1 MTSPLALLVYE
12 NLMPGSQL
20 VNRLQDLGYR
30 VQTLN
35 DARQLVA
42 TAESEKAL
50 VVIVDLRAKNS
61 DVNEAIQNL
70 KAHPATA
77 HIPVIAF
84 VDPKQTGPHAAAQAA
99 GANLVA
105 SPATILQHLP
115 QFLDQALE
123 LN

>member
-1 MTSPLALLVYE
+1 MSSPLALLVYE

-30 VQTLN
+30 VQTLH
-35 DARQLVA
+35 DARELTA
-42 TAESEKAL
+42 TAEREKAL
-50 VVIVDLRAKNS
+50 VVIADLSAKNG
-61 DVNEAIQNL
+61 DVNEAIREL
-70 KAHPATA
+70 KAQPATA

-84 VDPKQTGPHAAAQAA
+84 VDSKEKKLQTAAQFA